1 MTPEKFRDIMIDIK
15 NDYNLD
21 TEVAHIEMDE
31 LMCKVL
37 IELGYDEG
45 VEIFRTTDKW
55 YA

>member
-15 NDYNLD
+15 NDGNFDRELS
-21 TEVAHIEMDE
+21 HIEMDE

-37 IELGYDEG
+37 IELGYEEG
-45 VEIFRTTDKW
+45 VEIFRSTDKW